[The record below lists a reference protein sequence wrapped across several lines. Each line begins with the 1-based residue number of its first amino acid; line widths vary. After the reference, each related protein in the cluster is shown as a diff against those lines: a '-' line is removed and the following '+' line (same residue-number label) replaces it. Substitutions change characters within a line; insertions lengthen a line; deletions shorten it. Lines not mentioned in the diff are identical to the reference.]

1 MGYGGY
7 SHDAHEALS
16 RARTALPRQQVF
28 KQTAC
33 HALMNPKGVRLR
45 ESRDSPDHPQS
56 MSITFALDVTG
67 SMGKIPDLLARQEL
81 PKFMKVLMDCKV
93 ADPQL
98 LFMAVGDATSDK
110 APLQVGQFESTAEL
124 MDRWLTWSF
133 LEGNGGGQG
142 HESYEL
148 ALYFLAEHTEMDCW
162 VKRKK
167 KGYLFMTGDE
177 LPYPAVSKHQV
188 EALIGD
194 ILDEDV
200 PVAAVVA
207 ALQQTYHP
215 FFLIPDLD
223 RRQRCERTWR
233 DLLGDHVIAM
243 ESPEDTCY
251 VAAALVALSE
261 RVVPDVDAVAK
272 VVESAGADRSR
283 VGAIVRA
290 ITPYAATLGAGG
302 ARPLRTVP
310 ADLPTSGGTSFWSR
324 LTAAFKK

>member
-16 RARTALPRQQVF
+16 RARTALPQQQVF

-45 ESRDSPDHPQS
+45 ESRDSPDHPS
-56 MSITFALDVTG
+56 SIAITFALDVTG

-81 PKFMKVLMDCKV
+81 PKFMKILMDCKV
-93 ADPQL
+93 PDPQL
-98 LFMAVGDATSDK
+98 LFLAVGDATSDR
-110 APLQVGQFESTAEL
+110 APLQIGQFESTAEL

-148 ALYFLAEHTEMDCW
+148 ALYMLAEHTEMDCW

-177 LPYPAVSKHQV
+177 LPYPAVSRHQV

-194 ILDEDV
+194 RLDEDV
-200 PVAAVVA
+200 PIAAAVA
-207 ALQQTYHP
+207 ALQQTFHP

-223 RRQRCERTWR
+223 RRKGCERVWR

-243 ESPEDTCY
+243 ESAEDTCY
-251 VAAALVALSE
+251 VAASLVALCE

-272 VVESAGADRSR
+272 VVEGAGADRAR

-290 ITPYAATLGAGG
+290 LTPFAATLGADGV
-302 ARPLRTVP
+302 RPMKTVP
-310 ADLPTSGGTSFWSR
+310 ADLPAGSGPSFWTR
-324 LTAAFKK
+324 LSSLLR